1 MTNVTSGT
9 DDSFPTVSGKQQ
21 KKTKWNWP
29 MFWGGPVI
37 LLSFGSWITKIYFQK
52 LWIIQSHSSIYLVI
66 SLFRKQKSPLYP
78 LSHRLFMQENPK
90 KEPLPLFPRSLQVTA
105 VRWHCSSSFVSCLR
119 SKRRF
124 QPRSPKVQR
133 FSTLTWQPPFPHTL
147 VTCHIRS

>member
-124 QPRSPKVQR
+124 QPRSQR
-133 FSTLTWQPPFPHTL
+133 FNGFPPWHDSHHSP
-147 VTCHIRS
+147 IPW